1 MLAFRDFD
9 KTSHYDKEPY
19 VSIISL
25 LRMISI
31 SINYW
36 VIELCLIQLFAPTVF
51 LGIMILIKTVL
62 SNDSHLSLLRAK
74 IQVNES
80 PIIMKSDFRF
90 RACIHNPI
98 VKNLTLHLNWSI
110 RISFDSFQTWN
121 SSLILRNLN
130 GILKDRSLRY
140 QLNALRKI
148 VIFSKSRTL
157 AKFMSF
163 LIFLTWKISKKNP

>member
-1 MLAFRDFD
+1 MLAFQNFD

-74 IQVNES
+74 IQINES
-80 PIIMKSDFRF
+80 PMIIKSDFRF
-90 RACIHNPI
+90 RACMHNPI
-98 VKNLTLHLNWSI
+98 VKDLSLHLNWSI

-121 SSLILRNLN
+121 SSLIPFKKSQWNLE
-130 GILKDRSLRY
+130 R
-140 QLNALRKI
+140 
-148 VIFSKSRTL
+148 
-157 AKFMSF
+157 
-163 LIFLTWKISKKNP
+163 